1 MLAGAQECYSR
12 QKACQREGEEKK
24 KVYSRI
30 VGALAGSEVA
40 LEGPRKAPLWRDPQK
55 QVFEKR
61 TKDRNRENSRE
72 GWGSHLLRITWIQ
85 EDTARAHLKRALP
98 LGARVSRY
106 RLGELLL
113 TRPQE
118 SQAIFTL

>member
-1 MLAGAQECYSR
+1 MELRNAIWVKKPVRG
-12 QKACQREGEEKK
+12 REKKK

-61 TKDRNRENSRE
+61 TKDRNRENSR
-72 GWGSHLLRITWIQ
+72 GG
-85 EDTARAHLKRALP
+85 
-98 LGARVSRY
+98 GAPSCS
-106 RLGELLL
+106 E
-113 TRPQE
+113 
-118 SQAIFTL
+118 

>member
-1 MLAGAQECYSR
+1 M
-12 QKACQREGEEKK
+12 
-24 KVYSRI
+24 
-30 VGALAGSEVA
+30 AGSEMA

-72 GWGSHLLRITWIQ
+72 GWGSHLLRIAWTQ

-106 RLGELLL
+106 GLGELLL
-113 TRPQE
+113 SRPQD